1 MEEKIRVL
9 VDLRPALQGFAGIP
23 QEVRL
28 LFRGLCLD
36 KNLHIEGFLQTDNV
50 KLAFG
55 LPPDTACSADQS
67 NGEQWET
74 ARRFHALAQVVI
86 SASECRQRVNRT
98 AFEVIRDWITNRI
111 QTFKLVYGSLKIEL
125 GKFESRYFE
134 DFVWRYIFAKTLPS
148 SDFALVTSKN
158 HRVCPVS
165 WEKMQDAGLDTLSI
179 SSTPHYPE
187 ISTSDFDV
195 FIAQTPYPGRVS
207 SNTTMVVRYHDAI
220 PVFLPHTIPGK
231 SKHEAIH
238 FHALMS
244 NVKEGAWFSCV
255 SDTSRRD
262 LLRLFPE
269 AAARAVTIYNMVSPQ
284 YFLENSS
291 FEEVRKI
298 IPLRRSLAASSD
310 EDQSN
315 DYMSVS
321 PKFKSST
328 EEASFFSAALQG
340 DFRYLLVVSTI
351 DPRKNH
357 ATCIAAWQTI
367 KRKKD
372 PNLKLVFVGSL
383 GWDYRPLTKD
393 LTSELANGDLFL
405 LDSVPAS
412 ELRLLYR
419 HASATVCPSFSEGF
433 DFSGVEAMRCGGVVV
448 ASDIA
453 VHREVYEDAAEYFD
467 PYSSDSAVGAL
478 TKVLYDRESEQIQ
491 SRLRSRGERVSE
503 RYLPENIMPK
513 WKSFL
518 DRVADCQIQASKPMD
533 AARIA
538 G

>member
-36 KNLHIEGFLQTDNV
+36 DNLHIEGFLQTDNV

-55 LPPDTACSADQS
+55 LPPDTAGSTDKS
-67 NGEQWET
+67 RGEQWET

-86 SASECRQRVNRT
+86 SASESRQRVNRT
-98 AFEVIRDWITNRI
+98 AFEVIRDWIANRI

-165 WEKMQDAGLDTLSI
+165 WETMQDAGLDTLSI
-179 SSTPHYPE
+179 TSTPHYPE
-187 ISTSDFDV
+187 ISTSDFNV

-244 NVKEGAWFSCV
+244 NVKHGAWFSCV

-269 AAARAVTIYNMVSPQ
+269 AADRAVTIYNMVSPQ
-284 YFLENSS
+284 YFFEDSS

-298 IPLRRSLAASSD
+298 IPLRRSLPAKSD
-310 EDQSN
+310 EDQADDHKFVN
-315 DYMSVS
+315 
-321 PKFKSST
+321 PKFKSSA
-328 EEASFFSAALQG
+328 EEIHFYSTALQG

-357 ATCIAAWQTI
+357 ATCIAAWQSI

-372 PNLKLVFVGSL
+372 PSLKLVFVGSL
-383 GWDYRPLTKD
+383 GWEFGPLTKD
-393 LTSELANGDLFL
+393 LTSELASGDLFL
-405 LDSVPAS
+405 LDGVPAN

-433 DFSGVEAMRCGGVVV
+433 DFSGVEAMRSGGIVV

-453 VHREVYEDAAEYFD
+453 VHREIYDDAAEYFD
-467 PYSSDSAVGAL
+467 PYSPDSAARAL
-478 TKVLYDRESEQIQ
+478 ARVLYDSDSNRTQSTLRE
-491 SRLRSRGERVSE
+491 RGDDVSK
-503 RYLPENIMPK
+503 RYLPENIRPQ
-513 WKSFL
+513 WHSFL
-518 DRVADCQIQASKPMD
+518 T
-533 AARIA
+533 RIA
-538 G
+538 QRTKRL